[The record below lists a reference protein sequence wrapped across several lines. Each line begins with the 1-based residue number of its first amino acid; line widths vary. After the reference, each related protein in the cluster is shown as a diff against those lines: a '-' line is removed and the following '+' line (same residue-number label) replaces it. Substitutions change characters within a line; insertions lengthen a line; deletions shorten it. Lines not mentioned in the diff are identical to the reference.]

1 MNGEVLKP
9 AGTAEAKRP
18 PAEPHR
24 RAEFNV
30 LDNDRQVSLHIAS
43 KSLMD
48 MAKRRGLHASQYEA
62 EQAWQQVSATNSK
75 DRLILAWKSLYRG
88 HAVAGST
95 VGLLSPSQLPAWVIV
110 NNSMGIIQKLA
121 SGENPISIQ
130 WFGSVPDK
138 LPVNPEVLV
147 PVAPM
152 LDSSAES
159 FLKEQPKG
167 QASEAIRVGMKA
179 HKGLLGRVALVSVF
193 INLIAVVSSLF
204 VMQVYD
210 RVVPNFAYAT
220 LWFLA
225 VGMLVMYIFDVL
237 FKLVRHKLMDA
248 VSKRL
253 DEALSLFIFERLLGL
268 KLDRRSSRQGSL
280 VAQVRDYESVK
291 QFFTSSTL
299 FALVDLPFVILFVGV
314 IYMIAGPVAYVPLAF
329 VGFSAV
335 IGILAYKP
343 LARIQQENNDAVI
356 RRQGMLFEV
365 VSCGEVVK
373 SQGGEAK
380 FSDAWLNA
388 TRETCDRGEELNYI
402 STLVQILTSFF
413 QQASYVCMI
422 IVGVYVIE
430 AGGLTVGGLIACS
443 ILGGRA
449 LASISGIS
457 GLLVRWHH
465 ANYSLKILNQLL
477 SAPSDN
483 HPNRES
489 NTYSMPLDLELK
501 EVKYAYTGSH
511 LPQFSAESLRILA
524 GSKVAVLG
532 RNGCGKSTLLKL
544 LAGIA
549 TPNQGEVRIAGLNY
563 ENCRLSW
570 LREVIGY
577 LPQEPRLVSGTL
589 LDNLTLGISMP
600 SEEEIVAALEKTGL
614 IEAVQAHP
622 MGLQLP
628 IAEGGAGMS
637 GGQRQAVGLT
647 RLVLQKPK
655 IWLLD
660 EPAAS
665 LDSVL
670 EQKVIDIIIGLPSD
684 TTVIFTTHKQSW
696 VNLATRGFIIH
707 NAEIVKEL
715 LPEAAAQNTEQPA
728 VKTPSVVNVGGVK

>member
-1 MNGEVLKP
+1 MKGEVSDSANTKEPKKQL
-9 AGTAEAKRP
+9 GESGRP
-18 PAEPHR
+18 GIKT
-24 RAEFNV
+24 V
-30 LDNDRQVSLHIAS
+30 DDDKSISLHVAS
-43 KSLMD
+43 KTLMD
-48 MAKRRGLHASQYEA
+48 MARRRGLHASQFEA
-62 EQAWQQVSATNSK
+62 EQAWQQVTATNSR
-75 DRLILAWKSLYRG
+75 DRLVAAWKSLYKG
-88 HAVAGST
+88 HAVATST
-95 VGLLSPSQLPAWVIV
+95 VGLLSPSQLPAWIIV
-110 NNSMGIIQKLA
+110 ENSMGVVLKLA
-121 SGENPISIQ
+121 EGDKPIQIQ
-130 WFGSVPDK
+130 WFGAEPGK
-138 LPVNPEVLV
+138 LPVNPEVMI

-152 LDSSAES
+152 ADSSAES
-159 FLKEQPKG
+159 FLKEEPVG
-167 QASEAIRVGMKA
+167 QASEAIRVGLKA
-179 HKGLLGRVALVSVF
+179 HAPLLMRVALVSIF
-193 INLIAVVSSLF
+193 INVIAVVSSLF

-225 VGMLVMYIFDVL
+225 VGMLVMYVFDVL
-237 FKLVRHKLMDA
+237 FKLVRHKMMDA

-299 FALVDLPFVILFVGV
+299 FALVDLPFVFMFIGV
-314 IYMIAGPVAYVPLAF
+314 IYLIAGPVALVPLAF
-329 VGFSAV
+329 TVLSALIGFM
-335 IGILAYKP
+335 AYKP
-343 LARIQQENNDAVI
+343 LARIQQENNDAVV

-365 VSCGEVVK
+365 VSSGEVVK

-380 FSDAWLNA
+380 FGDAWLNA
-388 TRETCDRGEELNYI
+388 TRETCDRGEELNYV
-402 STLVQILTSFF
+402 STLVQIITSFF
-413 QQASYVCMI
+413 QQASYVFLI

-443 ILGGRA
+443 ILGGRT

-477 SAPSDN
+477 SAPSDI
-483 HPNRES
+483 HSNREA
-489 NTYSMPLDLELK
+489 NTYSMPLHLDLK
-501 EVKYAYTGSH
+501 EVKYAYTGSY
-511 LPQFSAESLRILA
+511 LPQFSAESLHIAA

-544 LAGIA
+544 LAGVA

-577 LPQEPRLVSGTL
+577 LPQDPRLISGTL

-614 IEAVQAHP
+614 IEAVQRHP

-670 EQKVIDIIIGLPSD
+670 EQKVIDIINELPAD

-707 NAEIVKEL
+707 NGEIVKEL
-715 LPEAAAQNTEQPA
+715 LPEAAAQPKNVEKPA
-728 VKTPSVVNVGGVK
+728 IAPSVVNVGNVQ